1 MYMHMYKCIY
11 RYIYIIYL
19 YDLHDDIIY
28 GNMTY
33 HNNNDDDIIYGN
45 MTYHNNNDD
54 DDNEDNIIKKGNSYG
69 L

>member
-11 RYIYIIYL
+11 RYIYFIYL
-19 YDLHDDIIY
+19 YDLH
-28 GNMTY
+28 
-33 HNNNDDDIIYGN
+33 DDDIIYGN
-45 MTYHNNNDD
+45 MTYHNNNND